1 MNMLKENYSSL
12 ENALRLLN
20 IFTVEKPEYKLNE
33 LAEILS
39 IAPSTV
45 HRLLTT
51 LRSEGF
57 VAKDSFSNKYRLGI
71 SIRTLES
78 VIRNKMDLFQL
89 SQDILEQIALQTNL
103 SASLAI
109 IFQEST
115 FYLNAIEVDNP
126 FFSKFCYIGK
136 QCSFLST
143 SAGKILLLSKNDTDV
158 MAFIEDPA
166 IASKLRYELQVNGY
180 IQSTDN
186 NGIGISTI
194 AVPIKNKRNE
204 TIAALEM
211 IGTKIQIQKNVQTIK
226 EAGIKL
232 SNKIKN
238 QKILYNK

>member
-1 MNMLKENYSSL
+1 MNMPKENYSSL

-33 LAEILS
+33 LAEKLS

-57 VAKDSFSNKYRLGI
+57 VVKDSISNKYRLGI

-78 VIRNKMDLFQL
+78 VIINKMDLFQL
-89 SQDILEQIALQTNL
+89 SQDILEQIALRTNL

-126 FFSKFCYIGK
+126 LFSKFCYIGK

-143 SAGKILLLSKNDTDV
+143 SAGKILLLSKKNTDIT
-158 MAFIEDPA
+158 AFIEDQS
-166 IASKLRYELQVNGY
+166 IVSKFRYELQVNGY
-180 IQSTDN
+180 IQSNDDN
-186 NGIGISTI
+186 QIGISTI

-211 IGTKIQIQKNVQTIK
+211 IGTKIQIQNNIQTIK
-226 EAGIKL
+226 EAGVKL
-232 SNKIKN
+232 SNKIKK
-238 QKILYNK
+238 Q

>member
-1 MNMLKENYSSL
+1 MNIPKENYSSL

-57 VAKDSFSNKYRLGI
+57 VVKDTISNKYRLGI

-78 VIRNKMDLFQL
+78 VIRNKMSLFQL
-89 SQDILEQIALQTNL
+89 SQDILEQIATQTNL

-126 FFSKFCYIGK
+126 LFSKFCYIGK

-143 SAGKILLLSKNDTDV
+143 SAGKVLLLSKKDTDI
-158 MAFIEDPA
+158 MTFIEEPSMV
-166 IASKLRYELQVNGY
+166 SKLRYELQVKGY
-180 IQSTDN
+180 IQSNDDN
-186 NGIGISTI
+186 QIGISTI

-211 IGTKIQIQKNVQTIK
+211 IGTKIQIQNNIQTIK
-226 EAGIKL
+226 EAGVKL
-232 SNKIKN
+232 SNKIK
-238 QKILYNK
+238 

>member
-1 MNMLKENYSSL
+1 MPKENYSSL

-33 LAEILS
+33 LAEKLF

-57 VAKDSFSNKYRLGI
+57 VVKDPFSNKYRLGI

-126 FFSKFCYIGK
+126 LFSNFCYIGK

-143 SAGKILLLSKNDTDV
+143 SAGKILLLSKNDTDI
-158 MAFIEDPA
+158 MAFIEEPS
-166 IASKLRYELQVNGY
+166 ITSKLRYELQVNGY
-180 IQSTDN
+180 IQSNDDN
-186 NGIGISTI
+186 QIGISTI

-226 EAGIKL
+226 EAGVKL
-232 SNKIKN
+232 SNKIKK
-238 QKILYNK
+238 Q